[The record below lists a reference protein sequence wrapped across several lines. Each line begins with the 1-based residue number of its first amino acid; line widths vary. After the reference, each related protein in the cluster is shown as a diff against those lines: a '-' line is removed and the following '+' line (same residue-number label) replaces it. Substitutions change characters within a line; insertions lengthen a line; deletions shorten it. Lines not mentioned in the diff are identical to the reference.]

1 MTISLEEQETT
12 INLYPRVVDK
22 SEIYSC
28 EPNVKKK
35 MLEYAEKYPDEFV
48 ITKQDELGIFAS
60 VPRDWF
66 KIKPPRRLT
75 MTPEQRAAAAER
87 MKKAIMSKNA

>member
-1 MTISLEEQETT
+1 MAVSLEEQETT
-12 INLYPRVVDK
+12 INLYPKAVDK

-48 ITKQDELGIFAS
+48 ITKQDEVGIFAS

-66 KIKPPRRLT
+66 KFKPPRRLT

-87 MKKAIMSKNA
+87 MKQFAGNRNA